1 MADLKPSMQC
11 KPNPTLIIG
20 FTCPPTIHFK
30 FIAKSDKCYY
40 KVRQIL
46 ENATEHSSGIWNTK
60 D

>member
-46 ENATEHSSGIWNTK
+46 ESATEHSSGI
-60 D
+60 